1 MSIITKAITNADREA
16 RYLNIQELN
25 SIRDFYEGGRDRLRI
40 ASILTTHEQ
49 QIVERGSQKFWERC
63 PITPSNSGHP
73 VYRASCMRDQG
84 WYVRLVTY
92 AIVVGDIDPIEQSGI
107 KGAKAMYRSLG
118 VPLENIVECMRCLKE
133 AALDWLTLDDAV
145 EVAPYFDYII
155 QGMKP

>member
-25 SIRDFYEGGRDRLRI
+25 SIRDFYEGGSDRLRI

-73 VYRASCMRDQG
+73 VYRASCMRDQA

-107 KGAKAMYRSLG
+107 KGAKVMYRSLG